1 MSKKS
6 KAETNKVDVE
16 WSSAKN
22 GEDFVCVGVFDK
34 DVSSSKFIKELNNAP
49 VDVETLE
56 SRKAR
61 FVNDSPFKRGF
72 YEKLLIAETPTGYDD
87 ETLGRVKYKL
97 LSKKQAKKVFRYTFE
112 VPSTNGG
119 I

>member
-16 WSSAKN
+16 WSSAKS
-22 GEDFVCVGVFDK
+22 GEDFACVGTFSK
-34 DVSSSKFIKELNNAP
+34 DVSSSRFIKELNNAP

-61 FVNDSPFKRGF
+61 FVNDSPFKKGF
-72 YEKLLIAETPTGYDD
+72 YEKLLVAETPTGYDD
-87 ETLGRVKYKL
+87 ETLRRVKYRL
-97 LSKKQAKKVFRYTFE
+97 LSKKQTKKVYRYTFE